1 MMMNE
6 NFLNCGIFDWLSI
19 AMISGTGFLAMLVLL
34 SLLMALGRYILEG
47 PADRFVHGGR
57 SLDSNGQYPRDVV
70 RNHGDETGVRSA
82 IPIRDAPRCSGTAF
96 EVPNPHG

>member
-1 MMMNE
+1 MSE

-47 PADRFVHGGR
+47 RADGFEHGGR
-57 SLDSNGQYPRDVV
+57 SLDSRRQYPTDVV
-70 RNHGDETGVRSA
+70 RNHSDDAGVRSA
-82 IPIRDAPRCSGTAF
+82 IPIRDEPRCSGTSV
-96 EVPNPHG
+96 EVLKPKG